1 MLYVEKRDGSK
12 QLFDKNKISTAV
24 IKAFNA
30 VDGLCTE
37 EALIEAGK
45 IAQSIYDLN
54 EDLSVEQIQDKV
66 EEALMDVR
74 KDVARAYITYRNER
88 TRQRERNSNIRK
100 IIKEKLSASNIQNQ
114 NANVD
119 EASFGGRIGEADNA
133 LMKELAL
140 NEYMSKR
147 FADNHRNN
155 IVYIHDLDRY
165 VVGMHNCMS
174 VPFDMLFENGF
185 ALKGNTRKDIRPP
198 QTVST
203 AFQLVAVIFQIQSLE
218 EFGGVSATH
227 LDWTMVPFVRKS
239 FNKHFRDGL
248 KYIENRDDLIDKY
261 KNPLNKDIKDISIE
275 DEWYKKY
282 QKAYIYAKDMIERE
296 VHQSVEAMYH
306 NLNTLQ
312 SRSGCQLPF
321 SSINYGT
328 CTLSEGRMI
337 SIALL
342 EESIKGIG
350 EVHRTPIFPC
360 CIYKLKKGI
369 NEHPGD
375 PNYDIFKLAVKC
387 TAKRL
392 YPNYANVDWSGN
404 AGYDPNDPKTEFSTM
419 GKSRTT
425 AHVKS
430 FEPCLM
436 GVA

>member
-45 IAQSIYDLN
+45 IAQSIYNLN

-100 IIKEKLSASNIQNQ
+100 IIKEKLSASNVQNQ

-155 IVYIHDLDRY
+155 IVYIHDLDRF
-165 VVGMHNCMS
+165 VVGMHNCLTI
-174 VPFDMLFENGF
+174 PFDMLFEKGF
-185 ALKGNTRKDIRPP
+185 ALRGNTRKDVRPP

-203 AFQLVAVIFQIQSLE
+203 AFQLIAVIFQIQSLE
-218 EFGGVSATH
+218 QFGGVSASH
-227 LDWTMVPFVRKS
+227 IDWTMVPMVRKS

-248 KYIENRDDLIDKY
+248 KYVEEKEDLIDNY
-261 KNPLNKDIKDISIE
+261 KNPLNKNIKDISIE

-282 QKAYIYAKDMIERE
+282 SKAYRYAKDMTEKE
-296 VHQSVEAMYH
+296 TYQAVEAMYH

-312 SRSGCQLPF
+312 SRSGSQLNWWPL
-321 SSINYGT
+321 I
-328 CTLSEGRMI
+328 
-337 SIALL
+337 
-342 EESIKGIG
+342 
-350 EVHRTPIFPC
+350 
-360 CIYKLKKGI
+360 
-369 NEHPGD
+369 
-375 PNYDIFKLAVKC
+375 
-387 TAKRL
+387 
-392 YPNYANVDWSGN
+392 
-404 AGYDPNDPKTEFSTM
+404 
-419 GKSRTT
+419 
-425 AHVKS
+425 
-430 FEPCLM
+430 
-436 GVA
+436 